1 MATAPSALQ
10 PTQPASTWDARA
22 LKVDHAAR
30 MHAVVGLTSPAA
42 LSPERRSEYPCE
54 CGHRLW
60 VSGVGRHRVYF
71 EPGLTGAEE
80 PVMDR
85 ACPACARGLPGK
97 NPR

>member
-1 MATAPSALQ
+1 MATAPSAAQ

-22 LKVDHAAR
+22 LNVDRAAR
-30 MHAVVGLTSPAA
+30 THPVGSVTSPVGPG
-42 LSPERRSEYPCE
+42 LERRPDYRYE
-54 CGHRLW
+54 CGHRL
-60 VSGVGRHRVYF
+60 SAPGVGQYRVYF
-71 EPGLTGAEE
+71 ELGLMGTDE